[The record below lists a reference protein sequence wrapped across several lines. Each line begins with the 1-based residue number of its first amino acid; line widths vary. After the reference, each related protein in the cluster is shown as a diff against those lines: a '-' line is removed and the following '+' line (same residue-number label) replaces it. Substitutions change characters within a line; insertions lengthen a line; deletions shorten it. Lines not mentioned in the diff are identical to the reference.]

1 MENKIVVD
9 VNEAR
14 DLEIKMYNLTGVDEK
29 YQFYYDETNNIRKLW
44 VTDDGALNIQLHEL
58 DKDFVLGGLVCNTGI
73 DLHDEFVKLKKDLHL
88 DKNSTEIKF
97 RHISKGDFLDC
108 LKSKKLNQVLEWLNI
123 NKLNVHYSNINVL
136 YWSIVDIID
145 SLTQCDTNFN
155 FEKIFKY
162 KTILYE
168 LIRLCKAE
176 FIQILYKY
184 KYPNISRDQ
193 TNKFLNDLIAL
204 ISNLNGASYCED
216 VQILTKW
223 IGSVMPVEELVFCH
237 ENTNNILIDTFTVFY
252 IRPIKMFKYSSH
264 IFDDEVK
271 VFEELQHIELCDID
285 VPLNNYACRK
295 SNNDFMI
302 QLSDIVVGII
312 GKFFEYLNKYEL
324 EKFCTDIESL
334 NNTQLLNLKSLL
346 NILVQSELFNKAFIH
361 SIVPLTHIIKMQQ
374 VHDLTSL
381 KNTINVLVQNNVERS
396 N

>member
-1 MENKIVVD
+1 MGNKIVLD
-9 VNEAR
+9 INEAR
-14 DLEIKMYNLTGVDEK
+14 DLEIEMHNLTGVDEK

-44 VTDDGALNIQLHEL
+44 VRDDGDLNIQLHEL

-73 DLHDEFVKLKKDLHL
+73 DLHDEFVKLKEDLHL

-97 RHISKGDFLDC
+97 KHIAKGDFLKC
-108 LKSKKLNQVLEWLNI
+108 LTSKKLNKVFGWLNE
-123 NKLNVHYSNINVL
+123 NKLNIHYSNINVL

-145 SLTQCDTNFN
+145 SLLQCDTNFN
-155 FEKIFKY
+155 YEGNFKY

-168 LIRLCKAE
+168 VIKLCKAE

-193 TNKFLNDLIAL
+193 TNNFLYDLITL
-204 ISNLNGASYCED
+204 ISNLKGASCCED
-216 VQILTKW
+216 VQILKEW
-223 IGSVMPVEELVFCH
+223 INNMMPVDELVFCH
-237 ENTNNILIDTFTVFY
+237 DNKNNILIDSFTNFY

-271 VFEELQHIELCDID
+271 VFEELKHIELCDID
-285 VPLNNYACRK
+285 VPLNNYVCCK
-295 SNNDFMI
+295 SNTDFMI

-324 EKFCTDIESL
+324 DKFYIDIESL
-334 NNTQLLNLKSLL
+334 NNTQLLNLRILL
-346 NILVQSELFNKAFIH
+346 NILVQSESFNKAFIH

-374 VHDLTSL
+374 VYKLTSL
-381 KNTINVLVQNNVERS
+381 KSTINVLVQNNVERS